1 MTSANV
7 LQCGSAKQSQTLNA
21 NAAKGKTKDENLEAA
36 SIFSS
41 MMNSGYSAAPLA
53 ADSGNDNTP
62 HNVKN
67 VDNAAGD
74 SYERYQ
80 FRDREIDPADTYSVA
95 DKISDSSEELEG
107 FEDELIQTVAED
119 LGVEVEKL
127 MAVLEELGLTAFDLL
142 DSQNLVQVA
151 LQLTPENVSATPAD
165 LLMDSQFVDLM
176 QDVSNIGTQL
186 AEELE
191 LAPEQMDEFVAQ
203 MHIFEQPEE
212 ILEMETPEN
221 EMQNPENVSVM
232 TEAASTEAQKLQ
244 ETGEQEMDE
253 QIPVEK
259 GMSSIEAPEEQKT
272 AKDASM
278 SNASEEQQKEQ
289 DGFTRNENN
298 TVKSTNTTREP
309 GQPVETVFTVNEM
322 AEPELVQ
329 PIPVADNSYL
339 SIDTMD
345 LIQQIAEQVKV
356 SISEGTSSME
366 MQLNPENL
374 GRIYLQIS
382 AKEGS
387 VNATIAAQNEAV
399 KAALE
404 MQVAD
409 LKQSLNQAGVKVDA
423 IEVTVA
429 AHEFEKNLEQGQ
441 NREKEQGERQ
451 QELSQRRNINLSS
464 EDELLSDMTEEETLV
479 AQMMRD
485 NGNSVDLTA

>member
-7 LQCGSAKQSQTLNA
+7 LQCGSAKQGQTINA
-21 NAAKGKTKDENLEAA
+21 NAAKGKAKDENLEAA
-36 SIFSS
+36 SVFSS
-41 MMNSGYSAAPLA
+41 MMNAGYSATPIA
-53 ADSGNDNTP
+53 ADSGDDNMP
-62 HNVKN
+62 RDMKN
-67 VDNAAGD
+67 TDSAAGD

-80 FRDREIDPADTYSVA
+80 FRDREIDPADTHSVA
-95 DKISDSSEELEG
+95 DKISDSSDELEG

-119 LGVEVEKL
+119 LGVDVEKL

-142 DSQNLVQVA
+142 ESQNLVQVA

-176 QDVSNIGTQL
+176 QDVSDIGTQL

-203 MHIFEQPEE
+203 MHILEQQEE
-212 ILEMETPEN
+212 ILEME
-221 EMQNPENVSVM
+221 MPENVMQDSGNDTVM
-232 TEAASTEAQKLQ
+232 NETVL
-244 ETGEQEMDE
+244 TGEKKEQKVQEPDE
-253 QIPVEK
+253 QISVKE
-259 GMSSIEAPEEQKT
+259 GMNSVEAPEEQKT
-272 AKDASM
+272 VKNASM
-278 SNASEEQQKEQ
+278 SNAQEEQQKEP

-298 TVKSTNTTREP
+298 TVKSTNTTRES

-329 PIPVADNSYL
+329 SVPVADNSYL
-339 SIDTMD
+339 SIDAMD
-345 LIQQIAEQVKV
+345 LIQQIAEQVRV
-356 SISEGTSSME
+356 NISEGISSME

-451 QELSQRRNINLSS
+451 QELSHRRNINLSA
-464 EDELLSDMTEEETLV
+464 EDELLSDMTDEEALA